1 MPRHKLS
8 LTWLEIFRLA
18 AQSGSVRSVAAETGL
33 SVSTVSHHLKK
44 LQETLGT
51 DLLDHT
57 RRPMRLTPSG
67 AVFLKYIEE
76 ALQLIRRAEVELT
89 SGNMA
94 EVRELR
100 MGIVDDF
107 DSEIAPEL
115 AIALAGVMPDCT
127 FQHHTRP
134 SHEILGMLRRQ
145 KLDLGVAT
153 RPVNALP
160 GLVEYPLLRDPYV
173 LASPASV
180 NVPAEDYLSEQSGLP
195 FIRYNRDHLIGTQVE
210 AQLRRL
216 KIALPNRF
224 EFESNQ
230 AILSMIAAGGGWT
243 ITTPASYM
251 RAKRFH
257 NRIRLQPFP
266 GKGFARTLSFY
277 MTEIYVRPVAENILS
292 TLNRLI
298 RLRMLEPLLAEMPW
312 LNDSFYLMSP
322 AEGGPDL
329 QP

>member
-1 MPRHKLS
+1 MARNKLS

-18 AQSGSVRSVAAETGL
+18 AQSGSVRTVAAETGL
-33 SVSTVSHHLKK
+33 SVSTVSHHLKR
-44 LQETLGT
+44 LQDSLGV
-51 DLLDHT
+51 DLLDHS

-67 AVFLKYIEE
+67 AVFLKHIEE

-89 SGNMA
+89 AGGLS

-115 AIALAGVMPDCT
+115 AISLAGIMPDCT
-127 FQHHTRP
+127 FRHHTRP
-134 SHEILGMLRRQ
+134 SHEILGLLRRQ

-153 RPVNALP
+153 RPVNDLP
-160 GLVEYPLLRDPYV
+160 GLVEFPLLRDPYV
-173 LASPASV
+173 LASPRAVSI
-180 NVPAEDYLSEQSGLP
+180 PAEDYLADKSGLP
-195 FIRYNRDHLIGTQVE
+195 FIRYNRDQLIGSQVE

-216 KIALPNRF
+216 KLQVPNRF

-230 AILSMIAAGGGWT
+230 AILAMIAAGGGWT

-257 NRIRLQPFP
+257 HQIRLQPFP
-266 GKGFARTLSFY
+266 GRGFARMLSFY
-277 MTEIYVRPVAENILS
+277 MAEVYVRPVAENILAA
-292 TLNRLI
+292 LNRLV
-298 RLRMLEPLLAEMPW
+298 RLRLIEPILAEMPW
-312 LNDSFYLMSP
+312 LNDGFYLLSP
-322 AEGGPDL
+322 TDGSPDL
-329 QP
+329 RP